1 MISGALYNAQDSYLS
16 ALRHDAR
23 VIVDAFN
30 RLDFADEAKGTKM
43 LKNLFAC
50 LGVNSR
56 LKKPVYFDYGINISI
71 GDNFY
76 ANYDTLLL
84 DVAPITIG
92 NNVMFGP
99 RVSLITATHP
109 LDVSK
114 RNSGLESGKPIVI
127 KDNVWLGANVV
138 INPGVTIGENSV
150 IGSGAVVTKDIPAN
164 VVAAGNPCRI
174 IRELAKK

>member
-1 MISGALYNAQDSYLS
+1 MINGELYNAQDPYLVK
-16 ALRHDAR
+16 LRHDAR
-23 VIVDAFN
+23 VVVDAFN
-30 RLDFADEAKGTKM
+30 RLDFADEANGTLM
-43 LKNLFAC
+43 LQNLFAR
-50 LGVNSR
+50 LGTNSR
-56 LKKPVYFDYGINISI
+56 LKKTVCFDYGINIAI

-109 LDVSK
+109 LDAHA
-114 RNSGLESGKPIVI
+114 RNAGLESGRPIII

-138 INPGVTIGENSV
+138 VNPGVTIGANSV

-174 IRELAKK
+174 IRHLDEK